1 MDYRN
6 TTRSIDQFRLAISSC
21 HLFFCFNCFE
31 DIGPQNSSSS
41 DTDDSMTSSEALLKF
56 SEEIVDID
64 STGDEDDEGT
74 ASEALLKFPEEPAL
88 VDVDS
93 TGDDDEGETTY
104 FNLPSSLMQLRKELL
119 RGYSTPAKCPDMVSA
134 PEELTLSEMLTLK
147 HYIAWKKSNGTVH
160 AYKLHAE
167 VLQSTNVAEILSLGS
182 ARKLA
187 ATLADFKPE
196 HIDMCPQSCIA
207 YTGEFAGMK
216 SCPYIHAGKLCG
228 ELRYQP
234 QKNPNV

>member
-1 MDYRN
+1 
-6 TTRSIDQFRLAISSC
+6 
-21 HLFFCFNCFE
+21 
-31 DIGPQNSSSS
+31 
-41 DTDDSMTSSEALLKF
+41 
-56 SEEIVDID
+56 
-64 STGDEDDEGT
+64 
-74 ASEALLKFPEEPAL
+74 
-88 VDVDS
+88 
-93 TGDDDEGETTY
+93 
-104 FNLPSSLMQLRKELL
+104 
-119 RGYSTPAKCPDMVSA
+119 MVSA

-167 VLQSTNVAEILSLGS
+167 VLRSTNVAEILSLGS

-196 HIDMCPQSCIA
+196 QIDMCPQSCIA

-216 SCPYIHAGKLCG
+216 SCPYICAGKLCG

-234 QKNPNV
+234 QKNPNARNKPRAQMMYLPFVPLIRAMFANADTSQLLRHRDEWHWIYLQQHLSL